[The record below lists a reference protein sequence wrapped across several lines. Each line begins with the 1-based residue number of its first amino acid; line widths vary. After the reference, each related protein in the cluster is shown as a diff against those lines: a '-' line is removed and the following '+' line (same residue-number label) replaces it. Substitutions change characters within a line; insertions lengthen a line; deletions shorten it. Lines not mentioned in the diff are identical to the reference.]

1 VIVTRSPLR
10 VSLGGG
16 GTDLPSY
23 YERSERGG
31 FLVALAIRRHVYVTL
46 QRTLEPGVLMKW
58 SQIERVERVA
68 DIRHPIL
75 REALLECGLG
85 GERALEVTSV
95 ADIPAGTGLGSS
107 GAFATALLQAIAVL
121 RTGAPL
127 PPQELAELACRVEI
141 GRIGDPVG
149 KQDQYVAAFGGLT
162 ALTFPPDGPVV
173 AERLAPPD
181 SAMAELRA
189 RTLLFFTGRTRSA
202 AAILREQDSASR
214 ALDPAMRANL
224 DRVREIGLATRDAL
238 LAGDVLGWGRLMREH
253 WEAKKRRSAAM
264 TNPRIEAWMERGLRA
279 GAVGGKLVGA
289 GGGGFLLFVASDP
302 ERLRAAMAAEEG
314 LRETPLEPE
323 PEGTSVLAATP

>member
-1 VIVTRSPLR
+1 MIVTRSPLR
-10 VSLGGG
+10 ISLGGG

-23 YERSERGG
+23 HERSAEGG

-58 SQIERVERVA
+58 SQIERVAKVA
-68 DIRHPIL
+68 DVRHPIL

-85 GERALEVTSV
+85 EERALEVTSV

-121 RTGAPL
+121 RTGAAM
-127 PPQELAELACRVEI
+127 PPAELAELACRVEI

-149 KQDQYVAAFGGLT
+149 KQDQYMAAFGGLT
-162 ALTFPPDGPVV
+162 ALTFPPAGPVV
-173 AERLAPPD
+173 AERLALPD
-181 SAMAELRA
+181 PAMAELRA

-202 AAILREQDSASR
+202 AAILREQDAASR

-224 DRVREIGLATRDAL
+224 DRVRAIGVATRDAL
-238 LAGDVLGWGRLMREH
+238 LAGDVLGWGALLREH

-264 TNPRIEAWMERGLRA
+264 TTPRIEAWMEAGLRA
-279 GAVGGKLVGA
+279 GALGGKLVGA
-289 GGGGFLLFVASDP
+289 GGGGFLLFVARDP
-302 ERLRAAMAAEEG
+302 ERLRAAMAAEG
-314 LRETPLEPE
+314 LPETPVEPE
-323 PEGTSVLAATP
+323 PEGTCVLAATP

>member
-1 VIVTRSPLR
+1 MIVTRSPLR
-10 VSLGGG
+10 ISLGGG

-23 YERSERGG
+23 YERSAAGG

-58 SQIERVERVA
+58 SQIERVARVA
-68 DIRHPIL
+68 EIRHPIL

-85 GERALEVTSV
+85 EERALEVTSV

-107 GAFATALLQAIAVL
+107 GAFATALLQAIAAL
-121 RTGAPL
+121 RTGAGL
-127 PPQELAELACRVEI
+127 PPHELAELACRVEI

-149 KQDQYVAAFGGLT
+149 KQDQYMAAFGGLA
-162 ALTFPPDGPVV
+162 ALTFPPAGPVV
-173 AERLAPPD
+173 AERLALPG

-202 AAILREQDSASR
+202 AAILREQDAASR

-238 LAGDVLGWGRLMREH
+238 LAGDVLGWGALLREH

-264 TNPRIEAWMERGLRA
+264 TNPRIEAWVEAGLRA

-302 ERLRAAMAAEEG
+302 ERLRAAMAALG
-314 LRETPLEPE
+314 LRETPVEPE
-323 PEGTSVLAATP
+323 PEGTTVLAATP